1 MTRLPLV
8 LDTNVIVSGL
18 LFTGTPHKI
27 LNAALLGRLKLITSA
42 ALLDELE
49 RVLKDKFSNTEI
61 EVTQMLEIITKAAV
75 ISIPAE
81 TIEIIENDPS
91 DNRVLECAS
100 SGKAEV
106 IVSGDKH
113 LLKLKKF
120 RDTFILSPRE
130 FLKYWKDYSAGSTPV

>member
-18 LFTGTPHKI
+18 LFTGTPRKI
-27 LNAALLGRLKLITSA
+27 LNAALLGQLKLITSA

-49 RVLKDKFSNTEI
+49 RVLKNKFSNTGI
-61 EVTQMLEIITKAAV
+61 EVTQMLEIVMKAAV
-75 ISIPAE
+75 ISIPTE
-81 TIEIIENDPS
+81 IIEIIKDDPS
-91 DNRVLECAS
+91 DNRVLECAA

-106 IVSGDKH
+106 IISGDKH

-120 RDTFILSPRE
+120 RDIPILTPRE
-130 FLKYWKDYSAGSTPV
+130 FLKYWSLP